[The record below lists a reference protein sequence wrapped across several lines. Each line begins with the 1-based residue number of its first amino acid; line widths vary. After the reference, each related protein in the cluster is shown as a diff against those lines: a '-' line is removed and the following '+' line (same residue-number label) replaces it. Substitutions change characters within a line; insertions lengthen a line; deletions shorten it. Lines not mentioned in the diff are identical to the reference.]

1 MSDRRRL
8 FSTLRNVSPLS
19 ILGLAQRD
27 QHWLE
32 LDKLQRSSLRHQTR
46 FSLFISFIMAITAGY
61 LMLAHVTLAM
71 AGVWLSALFVL
82 GLWAGLA
89 INQSKAAKVALHDG
103 PKRLSINIAA
113 VLASITWAAPF
124 WFMGPAP
131 PLSHSLAHWA
141 VTLFVMMTF
150 TILAHSLPLAC
161 ILFVLPISLSATLTM
176 MSGGHWGLA
185 LVALCSGLLLCV
197 FHFHLAQNQLRMRVA
212 DARLRE
218 KLETVALLMRE
229 TEALADWMW
238 QTDAQHRLEKISATW
253 AAAWQSTPAAL
264 EGKGLLDLISQ
275 GMTDEQSPSAAL
287 MKLRKKMQK
296 QDKFASLVIP
306 VTVRSQKRWWRLSA
320 VPRFDPDGKFL
331 GYRGIG
337 SDVTDQH
344 SSAEHIARLA
354 RIDILT
360 DLPNRLSVYEELA
373 EALNEAR
380 SQYSRCAMLII
391 NLDRFKIVND
401 TLSHAVGDQLLAQ
414 VAHRL
419 RSVMEAGCSCGRLGS
434 DEFAIIIRR
443 PDSHTSIK
451 AYARHV
457 IAALSRP
464 YQVDGHKIFIGASAG
479 YALGPADGEN
489 VETLSRNAD
498 LALYKCKSKGGNSVE
513 AFAPILLAQAEERSL
528 LEQELRSALEKRELQ
543 IYYQPVVSAH
553 SEQLVS
559 FEALLRWNSAKLG
572 PVAPSRFVPIAEE
585 SRLIHAIGEW
595 VLRTAC
601 HEAMSWPAP
610 IKVAVNVSSEQLT
623 NAQFPSIIM
632 SALTQSGLPPH
643 RLEIEV
649 TESLFLHD
657 GGGAVQILDQLLAI
671 GVRLSLDDFGT
682 GYSSFGYLRKARF
695 SAVKVDRSFVSSAA
709 KGSVESIAII
719 RAVVAL
725 ADGLGMTTIAEGAE
739 TAEEVATVRDLGCR
753 HVQGYY
759 FGRPMTPASIR
770 QYFPAAPAPILE
782 RNKQISR

>member
-8 FSTLRNVSPLS
+8 FSTLRHVSPLN
-19 ILGLAQRD
+19 ILGFGLRD
-27 QHWLE
+27 QSWLH
-32 LDKLQRSSLRHQTR
+32 LDNLQRTSLRHQTR
-46 FSLFISFIMAITAGY
+46 ISLFISFIMAIMAAYFMLDHVSAFTAA
-61 LMLAHVTLAM
+61 LWLVTLFLLGIW
-71 AGVWLSALFVL
+71 AGV
-82 GLWAGLA
+82 A
-89 INQSKAAKVALHDG
+89 INRSKAAKQPLTEG
-103 PKRLSINIAA
+103 PKSLSISAA
-113 VLASITWAAPF
+113 AILASIIWAAPF
-124 WFMGPAP
+124 WFAGPDP
-131 PLSHSLAHWA
+131 PLPHSLGHWA
-141 VTLFVMMTF
+141 VALFVMMTF
-150 TILAHSLPLAC
+150 TILAHSIPLAC
-161 ILFVLPISLSATLTM
+161 ILFVIPISLSATLTM
-176 MSGGHWGLA
+176 LVGGHWGLA
-185 LVALCSGLLLCV
+185 IVAFCSGLLLCV
-197 FHFHLAQNQLRMRVA
+197 FHFHLAQNQVRMRMA

-218 KLETVALLMRE
+218 KLETVAILVRE

-238 QTDAQHRLEKISATW
+238 QTDADHRLENISAPL
-253 AAAWQSTPAAL
+253 AAAWQTAPAAL
-264 EGKGLLDLISQ
+264 DGKMLLTLLAADMEDEPDLSAGL
-275 GMTDEQSPSAAL
+275 A
-287 MKLRKKMQK
+287 KLHKKIEK
-296 QDKFASLVIP
+296 KDKFASLIVP
-306 VTVRSQKRWWRLSA
+306 LKVHGEKRWWRMSA
-320 VPRFDPDGKFL
+320 VPRYEEDGRFA

-337 SDVTDQH
+337 SDVTDQY

-354 RIDILT
+354 RIDTLT
-360 DLPNRLSVYEELA
+360 DLPNRLSVYEDLA
-373 EALNEAR
+373 DALNEA
-380 SQYSRCAMLII
+380 QAEHSRCAMLII
-391 NLDRFKIVND
+391 NLDRFKAVND

-414 VAHRL
+414 VAERL
-419 RSVMEAGCSCGRLGS
+419 RGLMEESCSCGRLGS

-443 PDSHTSIK
+443 PDSPTSIE

-457 IAALSRP
+457 IATLSRP
-464 YQVDGHKIFIGASAG
+464 YQVDGHKLFVGASAG
-479 YALGPADGEN
+479 YAMGPADGNN

-498 LALYKCKSKGGNSVE
+498 LALYKSKAKGGNNVE
-513 AFAPILLAQAEERSL
+513 SYAPILLAQAEERSM
-528 LEQELRSALEKRELQ
+528 LEQELRSALERRELQ
-543 IYYQPVVSAH
+543 IYYQPVVNAK

-572 PVAPSRFVPIAEE
+572 PVSPARFIPIAEE

-610 IKVAVNVSSEQLT
+610 LKVAVNVSSEQLT
-623 NAQFPSIIM
+623 SAQFPSIVM
-632 SALTQSGLPPH
+632 SALAQSGLPPH

-657 GGGAVQILDQLLAI
+657 AGGAIQILDQLLAI

-695 SAVKVDRSFVSSAA
+695 STVKVDRSFVSSAA

-739 TAEEVATVRDLGCR
+739 TVEEVATVRNLGCR

-770 QYFPAAPAPILE
+770 QYFPAAPLPILQQNE
-782 RNKQISR
+782 QMLR